1 MRTATKKLRSHWESA
16 YARQRLIALASC
28 KNYTCIRWRIWC
40 AMQFVMGLFS
50 HECHSLAWLGRER
63 DEFCSA
69 HVLATLYGWRRETL
83 FPRAESQLCNPSL
96 KPARLAQNFLSRRPF
111 PGTVQELFSTDGS
124 CLLSIWDVAQ
134 RSGCRFQRRQRMRSH
149 SPHPQAKKPSAGNN
163 RLRHLLKSSPP
174 LETHHFAGLWSQEAL
189 RHLPPRPSV
198 PES

>member
-50 HECHSLAWLGRER
+50 HECHSLARLPREC

-69 HVLATLYGWRRETL
+69 HVLATLCAWRQETL

-96 KPARLAQNFLSRRPF
+96 KRARLAQNFLSRRPS
-111 PGTVQELFSTDGS
+111 PGTVQKLFSTDCS
-124 CLLSIWDVAQ
+124 CLLSSWDVAQ
-134 RSGCRFQRRQRMRSH
+134 RSGCRFRRRQGMRSH
-149 SPHPQAKKPSAGNN
+149 SPHSQSKKPGAVNN
-163 RLRHLLKSSPP
+163 RLRHLLIPSPP
-174 LETHHFAGLWSQEAL
+174 LATHHFASLSSQEAP
-189 RHLPPRPSV
+189 RHLPLQPSV
-198 PES
+198 SES